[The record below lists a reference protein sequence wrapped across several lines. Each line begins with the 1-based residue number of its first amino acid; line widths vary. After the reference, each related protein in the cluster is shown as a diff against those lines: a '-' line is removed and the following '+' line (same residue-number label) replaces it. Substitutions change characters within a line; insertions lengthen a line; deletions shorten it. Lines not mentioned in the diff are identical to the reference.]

1 MPRDITGQKFSRLT
15 AVSFSHKD
23 KYGAQFWVFLCD
35 CGTEKTIRLSHV
47 RHMRTR
53 SCSCYNKEITTIH
66 GSSHHPMYPIW
77 NGIIARCYN
86 EKSKDYYRYGGRG
99 ITMCDEW
106 KDSFLNFYRDMGD
119 RPSNK
124 HSIDRINNKLGYS
137 KDNCRWATY
146 NEQARNRRD
155 TIFIEHNGERRKL
168 IELCEELSLNYMT
181 VANRIRRLGWSSER
195 ALSTP

>member
-1 MPRDITGQKFSRLT
+1 
-15 AVSFSHKD
+15 
-23 KYGAQFWVFLCD
+23 
-35 CGTEKTIRLSHV
+35 
-47 RHMRTR
+47 
-53 SCSCYNKEITTIH
+53 
-66 GSSHHPMYPIW
+66 MYPIW

-168 IELCEELSLNYMT
+168 IELCEELSLNYIN